1 MLAVADINERADD
14 VAHHEVQERVRPQHE
29 VDALAA
35 APSGSSAFT
44 PRTQADG
51 GRDSRS
57 SKCTTCP
64 RACTPRSVLPAQVT
78 PTGPPAIA
86 PRAGSRASC
95 TAPPPGC
102 VCHPR
107 KRLPSY
113 SSPRAMR
120 IKQKAAVASA
130 AAFFSV
136 QQGGVRRM
144 LTQLGQQLLRLAL
157 LHAVAVL
164 QHLVEQLPRAVL
176 VSHHLVRLGEIE
188 LGGDFLPFRIGAGG
202 RTARPSPKSQVHG

>member
-1 MLAVADINERADD
+1 
-14 VAHHEVQERVRPQHE
+14 
-29 VDALAA
+29 
-35 APSGSSAFT
+35 T
-44 PRTQADG
+44 PRTQAGG
-51 GRDSRS
+51 GRDARS
-57 SKCTTCP
+57 SKCTTWP

-107 KRLPSY
+107 TRLPSY
-113 SSPRAMR
+113 SSPRAIR
-120 IKQKAAVASA
+120 IKQKAAVAGG

-176 VSHHLVRLGEIE
+176 VSHLLVRIGEFE
-188 LGGDFLPFRIGAGG
+188 FGCDFLPFLFVCGGGAGMLSGSG
-202 RTARPSPKSQVHG
+202 RE